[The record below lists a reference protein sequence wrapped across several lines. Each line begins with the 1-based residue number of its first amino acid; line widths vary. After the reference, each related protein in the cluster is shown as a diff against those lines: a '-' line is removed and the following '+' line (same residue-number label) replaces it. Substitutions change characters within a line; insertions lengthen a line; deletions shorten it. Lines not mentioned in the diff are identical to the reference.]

1 MSCVEEGGV
10 GDGDRDRDRD
20 WDRAA
25 VSLTDVEF
33 DSRAV
38 PLAAELDGP
47 CPAAGKAATAPVV
60 ARGLFA
66 WYVLR
71 SEELSELRT
80 SAAEDRA
87 ATECVCATAGESL
100 TRLAK

>member
-1 MSCVEEGGV
+1 MEAGGV
-10 GDGDRDRDRD
+10 GDGDRDR
-20 WDRAA
+20 AA
-25 VSLTDVEF
+25 VPLPLPDVEF
-33 DSRAV
+33 DSGAV
-38 PLAAELDGP
+38 PLAADVDGP
-47 CPAAGKAATAPVV
+47 CPAAGIAAPAPVM

-71 SEELSELRT
+71 SDELSELRT

-87 ATECVCATAGESL
+87 VPECVYATVGESL

>member
-1 MSCVEEGGV
+1 MEEGGV
-10 GDGDRDRDRD
+10 GDGDRDRDR
-20 WDRAA
+20 AA
-25 VSLTDVEF
+25 VPLTDVEF
-33 DSRAV
+33 DSGTV
-38 PLAAELDGP
+38 PLAAALDGP
-47 CPAAGKAATAPVV
+47 CPAAGKAAPAPVV

-71 SEELSELRT
+71 SDELSELRT

-87 ATECVCATAGESL
+87 VTECVCATAGESL